1 MATITINHATRAPS
15 PALAFWQEDTAVT
28 YSLPLSADVAH
39 LIAGS
44 MGFPSKMPGT
54 AYGLSARRCITG
66 SKLVAL
72 LGTVCSGCYALKG
85 NYVYSDVIRAQEI
98 RYAGTKHARWSE
110 CMAFLLNAMHGMT
123 PRPKR
128 LRTKKVKS
136 KGWHRWHDAG
146 DLQSVPHL
154 AAICRVCELTP
165 RIKHWLP
172 TREVAILLAYV
183 KSGGRIPDNL
193 LVRVSATKVDGQ
205 ATKTW
210 LWTSGVHDQI
220 APAAKDRCTAPD
232 TNGECGPCRKC
243 WDREQSHTTYHL
255 H

>member
-1 MATITINHATRAPS
+1 MATLEINHTRKES
-15 PALAFWQEDTAVT
+15 SALAFWNEDTAIT
-28 YSLPLSADVAH
+28 YNLPMHADLAH

-54 AYGLSARRCITG
+54 AYGLNARRCITG
-66 SKLVAL
+66 SKLAAL
-72 LGTVCSGCYALKG
+72 KGTVCHGCYALKG

-98 RYAGTKHARWSE
+98 RFAGTKHARWVES
-110 CMAFLLNAMHGMT
+110 MAYLLNAMHGLT
-123 PRPKR
+123 PRPRR

-146 DLQSVPHL
+146 DIQSVAHL
-154 AAICRVCELTP
+154 AAICRICELTP
-165 RIKHWLP
+165 KIRHWLP
-172 TREVAILLAYV
+172 TREVQILSAYT
-183 KSGGRIPDNL
+183 KSGGTIPDNL

-210 LWTSGVHDQI
+210 QWTSGVHDKL
-220 APAAKDRCTAPD
+220 APVEGERCTAPD
-232 TNGECGPCRKC
+232 TNGECGACRKC
-243 WDREQSHTTYHL
+243 WSHDVNHTTYHL